1 MNLGVSEILLIVFIV
16 VVLFLVPMIFFLI
29 AQQNTLRAV
38 STHNRKMQP
47 GEVWLQLIPLFG
59 MVWKFIVV
67 NRISQSIR
75 AEINDRNSNSFLG
88 EANPVFAN
96 DMVPLPT
103 YSIGIAYCILGL
115 CGFIPLLGW
124 FASIGWLVCWI
135 IYWTQIVG
143 YKNKFINNPL

>member
-1 MNLGVSEILLIVFIV
+1 
-16 VVLFLVPMIFFLI
+16 MIFFLI
-29 AQQNTLRAV
+29 AQQNTLHAV

-59 MVWKFIVV
+59 LVWKFIVV
-67 NRISQSIR
+67 NKISQSIR

-88 EANPVFAN
+88 EANPVFVN

-103 YSIGIAYCILGL
+103 YGIGIAYCILGL
-115 CGFIPLLGW
+115 CGFIPVLGW
-124 FASIGWLVCWI
+124 FAFGWLVCWI

>member
-67 NRISQSIR
+67 NKISQSIR

-124 FASIGWLVCWI
+124 FATIGWFVCWI

>member
-1 MNLGVSEILLIVFIV
+1 MNLGVSEILLIVFV
-16 VVLFLVPMIFFLI
+16 VVLFLIPMIFFLI

-115 CGFIPLLGW
+115 CGFIPVLGW
-124 FASIGWLVCWI
+124 FSSIG
-135 IYWTQIVG
+135 
-143 YKNKFINNPL
+143 